1 MQKFM
6 LARVCVSLAV
16 GAAAAFAANAENEW
30 SYADGKISKGGWSVV
45 ATAYDSAAGTL
56 ALGAIE
62 SVAEDGVLDLRG
74 MTVGGAAITALTL
87 PKDSA
92 WEYVAVTEFYAD
104 HVANTALDALFGVDS
119 DFAEYSN
126 GRGNTSITRVEVR
139 SDVVETV
146 NNFVAG
152 CDNLKHLV
160 LDCPK
165 LNYYSLT
172 PFSGTGGFTNDIQ
185 DVVKPWAT
193 LSIGDSR
200 GFRFCYGLGS
210 MTGSL
215 VLTNVASRS
224 SVSASASSVTN
235 VWIRWDGT
243 TYPDLNLANVETV
256 KIEMPNVVKMGTL
269 SSVKKA
275 IDVGEFIPKSIAS
288 IGCYTIK
295 DCAVTGTLTLT
306 NLTEVTTSGGNT
318 LGICYATRITGG
330 DFAGPIE
337 SMHFS
342 WSQNGSAWTNV
353 ALDCP
358 MLTNVVASA
367 FYFDKTAGVPLE
379 LKVYGPVDRKSGH
392 PWTQE
397 LVDNIMS
404 SVDAVTDL
412 SAMKMT
418 FYCSRRQGWDGFTG
432 CTKLSALTAEE
443 RAKAPTGCFGVY
455 KTAAGA
461 TKAWMVHMPQDTDP
475 SGMRLIIR

>member
-1 MQKFM
+1 MNTSTFV
-6 LARVCVSLAV
+6 RVCASLAV
-16 GAAAAFAANAENEW
+16 GAGAAFAANAANEW
-30 SYADGKISKGGWSVV
+30 SYADGKIAKGDWSVV
-45 ATAYDSAAGTL
+45 ATAFDSAAGTL

-62 SVAEDGVLDLRG
+62 SVAEDGVLDMRD

-87 PKDSA
+87 PKGSA
-92 WEYVAVTEFYAD
+92 WENVAVKEFYAD
-104 HVANTALDALFGVDS
+104 HVANTALDALFGQDT
-119 DFAEYSN
+119 DFAQFST
-126 GRGNTSITRVEVR
+126 GGNTSITRVEVK
-139 SDVVETV
+139 SDTVETV

-172 PFSGTGGFTNDIQ
+172 PFAGTGGFTNDIQ

-193 LSIGDSR
+193 LSSGDVR
-200 GFRFCYGLGS
+200 GFRFQYGLGS

-215 VLTNVASRS
+215 VLTNVAPHAA
-224 SVSASASSVTN
+224 VSASASSVTN
-235 VWIRWDGT
+235 VWIRWGGT

-275 IDVGEFIPKSIAS
+275 FDVGEFIPKSIAS
-288 IGCYTIK
+288 IGSYTIK
-295 DCAVTGTLTLT
+295 DSAVTGTLTLT
-306 NLTEVTTSGGNT
+306 NLTEVTNNGPA

-337 SMHFS
+337 SMFLS
-342 WSQNGSAWTNV
+342 WAQNGSAWTNV

-358 MLTNVVASA
+358 MLTNIVASA

-379 LKVYGPVDRKSGH
+379 LKVYGPVNRKSGH

-397 LVDNIMS
+397 LVDNILS

-418 FYCSRRQGWDGFTG
+418 FLCSRRQGWDGFAG
-432 CTKLSALTAEE
+432 CTKLSALAAEE

-475 SGMRLIIR
+475 SGTCLIIR